1 MIDNKPA
8 ELNSLSWGPDG
19 RMLALG
25 WSNGMINFMSSERP
39 KGEDSSPLL
48 KLADDQGTVFLCGD
62 KDGNKK
68 SARHLRASL
77 KGVTALTF
85 SERDE
90 EKNGVNKRTAVLV
103 SGGSDMDVRCFRV
116 TLNADGTVNA
126 TLIFKYK
133 HDEEVSCVSLA
144 HNSSLLATGSTDGLF
159 KLGNIGDVNGARC
172 CL

>member
-1 MIDNKPA
+1 M
-8 ELNSLSWGPDG
+8 SPDKEG
-19 RMLALG
+19 
-25 WSNGMINFMSSERP
+25 
-39 KGEDSSPLL
+39 
-48 KLADDQGTVFLCGD
+48 
-62 KDGNKK
+62 
-68 SARHLRASL
+68 
-77 KGVTALTF
+77 
-85 SERDE
+85 RDE